1 MSRAPEP
8 SSLYPD
14 EEELAQCV
22 LGKKARQWSNIAP
35 TLERE
40 GLPRIDPLTGAGSG
54 QRYAPSLTVVT
65 VFAKIT
71 CLQAPTGRSHGEAS
85 PAVRCT
91 WL

>member
-22 LGKKARQWSNIAP
+22 LGKKARQWSNIAQ

-40 GLPRIDPLTGAGSG
+40 GLPRIDPLTG
-54 QRYAPSLTVVT
+54 
-65 VFAKIT
+65 
-71 CLQAPTGRSHGEAS
+71 GRFW
-85 PAVRCT
+85 PAVRAFLDRRHGLRKDHVPASADGEES
-91 WL
+91 W